1 MEGVIIGKEK
11 GMQRRGV
18 CELKYACH
26 RFSVDAMVYLTNNTD
41 LAFEVPYIQAVLCKV
56 LNHT

>member
-11 GMQRRGV
+11 GMQRRGG
-18 CELKYACH
+18 ELKYACH
-26 RFSVDAMVYLTNNTD
+26 RFSVDAMGYLTNNTD

-56 LNHT
+56 LNHR